1 MLIVFNMLNLKL
13 FDIFLF
19 LIWNTLFIIKNSK
32 FLLIG
37 IKYLSLITSRK
48 HLAVE
53 TESYSIKN

>member
-19 LIWNTLFIIKNSK
+19 LIRNTLFIIKNSK

-37 IKYLSLITSRK
+37 IKYLSLI
-48 HLAVE
+48 E
-53 TESYSIKN
+53 TDYIKKAFSCRN